1 MKVSI
6 VLPVYNV
13 EKYLVECIESAINQT
28 LNDIEIV
35 AVNDGSTDNSLQILK
50 EYEKKYDFIKV
61 VSQENKGLSG
71 ARNTGL
77 RESNGEYVYFLD
89 SDDYIEL
96 EAMEYCYNIASKND
110 LDIITFDA
118 KSFADK
124 DYKGKMLIE
133 NYKRDNKLE
142 SKVMTGTEFYNYSK
156 ERRGYTTPIWLNFY
170 RREFLTKNKIEFYE
184 GIIHE
189 DELHTMRSYILAEKI
204 MYIPKL
210 FFNRRVR
217 NNSIMTTKYGYKNAL
232 GMFITA
238 KESYKFYNDR
248 YENLDEKTR
257 ANVFNNIRYFFSSSL
272 MYCDKMESD
281 DNKKIEFR
289 DKIIE
294 SVNDCK
300 GIFNKK
306 LDLQIRYPEI
316 YYFVENSKLKLK
328 DKIRKIIR

>member
-50 EYEKKYDFIKV
+50 EYEKQYDFIKV
-61 VSQENKGLSG
+61 VSQENKGVSS

-77 RESNGEYVYFLD
+77 KEATGEYVYFLD

-96 EAMEYCYNIASKND
+96 DSMEYCYNVASKND
-110 LDIITFDA
+110 LDVVTFDA
-118 KSFADK
+118 KSFSDK

-133 NYKRDNKLE
+133 NYKRNNKLE

-156 ERRGYTTPIWLNFY
+156 ERRGYTTPVWLNFY
-170 RREFLTKNKIEFYE
+170 RREFLTKNKMEFYE

-189 DELHTMRSYILAEKI
+189 DELYIMKSYITAEKI
-204 MYIPKL
+204 MYIPKQ

-217 NNSIMTTKYGYKNAL
+217 NNSIMTTKYGYKNAFS
-232 GMFITA
+232 MFITS
-238 KESYKFYNDR
+238 KEAYKFYNDK
-248 YENLDEKTR
+248 YYDWDEKTR
-257 ANVFNNIRYFFSSSL
+257 TNVFNNIRYFFSSSL
-272 MYCDKMESD
+272 MYCDRMDSD
-281 DNKKIEFR
+281 NDQKIKLRSE
-289 DKIIE
+289 IIE
-294 SVNDCK
+294 SINDCK
-300 GIFNKK
+300 DIFNKK
-306 LDLQIRYPEI
+306 LDFQIKHSEI